1 MLNKL
6 PNIINIRP
14 FYYQDIYDLK
24 FLAPEIFFFSSLL
37 LMLIFGSLNFG
48 NSKKIENMLLNSK
61 ILVTI
66 LTLTL
71 LLFLNNYDK
80 NLHSILFHDFLAVEN
95 FSTLLKII
103 VIILTI
109 SLIISAKRTAIDN
122 ELKEYDYTIILGL
135 ITGGIFILL
144 SSTDFITL
152 LLAIELISF
161 GLYTVLTL
169 KKKSVYAAES
179 AVKYF
184 VFGSFVSGLYLYGTS
199 LVYIQTGT
207 TNFFSLQ
214 YYFYNEKINNFGVIP
229 NYLDTKYFFLLLGIT
244 LILILL
250 LFKISAFPFHA
261 WAPDVYEGAPMI
273 VTAYFSIVI
282 KFVMLITFIKVVYFT
297 VYELLTILQP
307 GLIIISV
314 LSMLLGSIGACYQD
328 KIKRLFAYSS
338 ISHVGYIILALSA
351 KSPDGIT
358 TAIIYTF
365 IYTLTN
371 VILFNFL
378 LSSNYKEKENNQILK
393 TTYLSDL
400 SGIGKANPVLAIMLA
415 FALFS
420 FAGVPPFA
428 GFFIKFQLFITVLS
442 QNLIFPALVII
453 ISSAISTFYYLK
465 IIKCLFFFPT
475 DKETVIIN
483 LDRTKEMTIFW
494 ITVLISSYIF
504 FSSEAYAQS
513 NFIWRCFFLLFF
525 N

>member
-1 MLNKL
+1 
-6 PNIINIRP
+6 
-14 FYYQDIYDLK
+14 
-24 FLAPEIFFFSSLL
+24 
-37 LMLIFGSLNFG
+37 
-48 NSKKIENMLLNSK
+48 
-61 ILVTI
+61 
-66 LTLTL
+66 
-71 LLFLNNYDK
+71 
-80 NLHSILFHDFLAVEN
+80 
-95 FSTLLKII
+95 
-103 VIILTI
+103 
-109 SLIISAKRTAIDN
+109 
-122 ELKEYDYTIILGL
+122 
-135 ITGGIFILL
+135 
-144 SSTDFITL
+144 
-152 LLAIELISF
+152 
-161 GLYTVLTL
+161 
-169 KKKSVYAAES
+169 
-179 AVKYF
+179 
-184 VFGSFVSGLYLYGTS
+184 
-199 LVYIQTGT
+199 
-207 TNFFSLQ
+207 
-214 YYFYNEKINNFGVIP
+214 
-229 NYLDTKYFFLLLGIT
+229 LGIT